1 MNNQDIIID
10 FIVSNSSAIVDNIDF
25 ESVEVY
31 NFLQEQ
37 FQHSNVEE
45 NYLFQFVFRSFYR
58 LDNAGLTSEF
68 KTEYFKILQECRQD
82 KVFDFE
88 KILKRLYNFPNR
100 KGQNTLQF
108 SFVTKLLNTID
119 NNLPIYDSEVAKMF
133 CVTRP
138 YVTDFNKKLDT
149 YIDQLQCFQNCY
161 EEVLYKNLL
170 PTTLEKFNQRFANS
184 NLSEMKKLDFI
195 FWSAGKVKKKFETF
209 GDNGFHTLEELDEFD
224 RINAE

>member
-1 MNNQDIIID
+1 MNNQNIID
-10 FIVSNSSAIVDNIDF
+10 FIESNSIAIVENIDF
-25 ESVEVY
+25 ESIEVY
-31 NFLQEQ
+31 NFLQNQ
-37 FQHSNVEE
+37 FQSSNVNS

-58 LDNAGLTSEF
+58 LDNAGLTPEF
-68 KTEYFKILQECRQD
+68 KTEYFKILEECRGN

-88 KILKRLYNFPNR
+88 KILMRLYNFPNR

-133 CVTRP
+133 CVSRP
-138 YVTDFNKKLDT
+138 YVADFHKKLDA
-149 YIDQLQCFQNCY
+149 YLDQLQCFQEFY

-170 PTTLEKFNQRFANS
+170 PNTFEKFDVRFGTS

-195 FWSAGKVKKKFETF
+195 FWSAGKIKKKHENF
-209 GDNGFHTLEELDEFD
+209 GDNGFLTLEELDEFD